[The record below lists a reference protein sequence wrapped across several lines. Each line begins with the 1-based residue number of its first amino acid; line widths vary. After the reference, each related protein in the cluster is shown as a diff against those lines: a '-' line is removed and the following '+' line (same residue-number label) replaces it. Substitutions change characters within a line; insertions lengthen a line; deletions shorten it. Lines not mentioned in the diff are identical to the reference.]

1 MASLLNSLN
10 IGYTGLVAAQAG
22 VSTTSHNISNAES
35 EGYVRQRVVT
45 AAATPLN
52 VAVGQ
57 VGNGVDI
64 VNIARIFDSYVFD
77 RYSESSADKEYADY
91 SERTLN
97 QLSTFFPEIDGVGIK
112 ADLTE
117 YYNMWQTFSDNPEN
131 DSIKL
136 ALSQQTKN
144 LTQNIAATQDKIKA
158 LQDQVNDQL
167 AVNIDEVNS
176 LASELADLN
185 KSIELAESGDA
196 FSANDLRDKRN
207 VIEISLSKLI
217 GAEVTHGQI
226 SSEMGLD
233 SSVNMTNGS
242 YTLTV
247 NGFNIVD
254 GNSYHPVR
262 IDKIGAS
269 GFYDLSYERQDG
281 VLIPMSEDIT
291 GGRVGAILDL
301 RGSSIENTTSGV
313 PTNGTIQ
320 NVVSQMNS
328 FAQGLIES
336 TNNLY
341 AQASTN
347 KMISNYVDLNPDNS
361 LINSDLNFKKG
372 SFNVV
377 VYDID
382 GNITA
387 SREIKID
394 EATTMKGAA
403 GSNSIEAQINADIDD
418 NDDGS
423 GVNDVNDFIQ
433 FNWADYASGDSALEL
448 FTFPDKESLGYTF
461 SIQDNLSTE
470 EYASGSNFAGALG
483 MSRFFDGDNA
493 QNIRINSLYDND
505 PEKLSAGKS
514 QQAGD
519 NTLALEM
526 IQQQFEK
533 FDFNVGN
540 STTYNTT
547 MYGMFDVISTEV
559 GVKTNAAILANESI
573 TAQYNAIEQ
582 EFDSVSKV
590 SIDEELT
597 NLIKYQTAYGAS
609 SKIITTI
616 DQMMQT
622 LLGIKQ

>member
-1 MASLLNSLN
+1 MASLFNSLN

-45 AAATPLN
+45 AASTPIKMGE
-52 VAVGQ
+52 GQ

-64 VNIARIFDSYVFD
+64 VNIARIFDSFVFD
-77 RYSESSADKEYADY
+77 RFSESSANKEYSDY
-91 SERTLN
+91 TERTLN

-112 ADLTE
+112 ADLTR
-117 YYNMWQTFSDNPEN
+117 YYEMWQTFADNPEN

-136 ALSQQTKN
+136 ALTQQTKN
-144 LTQNIAATQDKIKA
+144 LTQNIASTQEKISA
-158 LQDQVNDQL
+158 LQNQVNDQL
-167 AVNIDEVNS
+167 AVNIDEVNK
-176 LASELADLN
+176 LAGQLADLN
-185 KSIELAESGDA
+185 KSIELAEAGDA

-207 VIEISLSKLI
+207 VIEVNLSKLI

-233 SSVNMTNGS
+233 SSANMTNGS

-254 GNSYHPVR
+254 GNSYHPIR
-262 IDKIGAS
+262 IDKIGGS
-269 GFYDLSYERQDG
+269 GFYDVSYERQDG
-281 VLIPMSEDIT
+281 VLIPMAEDIT

-301 RGSSIENTTSGV
+301 RGSSIEDTTSGV

-320 NVVSQMNS
+320 NVISEMNS

-347 KMISNYVDLNPDNS
+347 KMTSNYVDLDPNNALLS
-361 LINSDLNFKKG
+361 SGMNFKEG

-382 GNITA
+382 GNVTA

-394 EATTMKGAA
+394 VATTMKGS
-403 GSNSIEAQINADIDD
+403 SNSIEEQINANKDD
-418 NDDGS
+418 NNDGS
-423 GVNDVNDFIQ
+423 ALNDVDDFLQ

-448 FTFPDKESLGYTF
+448 FMDPAKESLGYTF
-461 SIQDNLSTE
+461 AIQDKLTTH
-470 EYASGSNFAGALG
+470 EYNSGSNFAGALG
-483 MSRFFDGDNA
+483 MSRFFDGDDA
-493 QNIRINSLYDND
+493 KNIRLNSVYSDD
-505 PEKLSAGKS
+505 PSQLSAGKS

-526 IQQQFEK
+526 IQQQYEK
-533 FDFNVGN
+533 YDFKVGD
-540 STTYNTT
+540 SKTYNTT
-547 MYGMFDVISTEV
+547 IYGMFDIVATEV
-559 GVKTNAAILANESI
+559 GVQANAATLANESI
-573 TAQYNAIEQ
+573 TAQYNAVQQ
-582 EFDSVSKV
+582 EYDSVSKV

-597 NLIKYQTAYGAS
+597 NLIKYQTSYGAA
-609 SKIITTI
+609 SKVITTI

>member
-1 MASLLNSLN
+1 MASLFNSLN

-45 AAATPLN
+45 AASTPIKMGE
-52 VAVGQ
+52 GQ

-64 VNIARIFDSYVFD
+64 VNIARIFDSFVFERFAD
-77 RYSESSADKEYADY
+77 SSANKEYSDY
-91 SERTLN
+91 TERTLN

-112 ADLTE
+112 ADLTR
-117 YYNMWQTFSDNPEN
+117 YYEMWQTFADNPEN

-136 ALSQQTKN
+136 ALTQQTKN
-144 LTQNIAATQDKIKA
+144 LTQNIVATQEKISA
-158 LQDQVNDQL
+158 LQNQVNDQL
-167 AVNIDEVNS
+167 AVNIDEVNK
-176 LASELADLN
+176 LAGQLADLN
-185 KSIELAESGDA
+185 KSIELAEAGDA

-207 VIEISLSKLI
+207 VIEVNLSKLI

-233 SSVNMTNGS
+233 SSANMTNGS

-254 GNSYHPVR
+254 GNSYHPIR
-262 IDKIGAS
+262 IDKIGGS
-269 GFYDLSYERQDG
+269 GFYDISYERQDG

-301 RGSSIENTTSGV
+301 RGSSIEDTTSGV

-320 NVVSQMNS
+320 NVISEMNS

-341 AQASTN
+341 AQSSTS
-347 KMISNYVDLNPDNS
+347 KMTSNYVDLNPTNALLS
-361 LINSDLNFKKG
+361 SGMNFKEG
-372 SFNVV
+372 SFNLV

-394 EATTMKGAA
+394 VATTMKGSA
-403 GSNSIEAQINADIDD
+403 NSIEEQIKANKDDNNDGNALNDID
-418 NDDGS
+418 N
-423 GVNDVNDFIQ
+423 FLQ

-448 FTFPDKESLGYTF
+448 FMDPAKESLGYTF
-461 SIQDNLSTE
+461 AIQDKLNTH
-470 EYASGSNFAGALG
+470 EYDSGSNFAGALG

-493 QNIRINSLYDND
+493 KNIRLNTVYGDD
-505 PEKLSAGKS
+505 PSQLSAGKS

-526 IQQQFEK
+526 IQQQYEK
-533 FDFNVGN
+533 YDFKVGD
-540 STTYNTT
+540 SKTYNTT
-547 MYGMFDVISTEV
+547 MYGMFDIVATEV
-559 GVKTNAAILANESI
+559 GVQANAATLANESI
-573 TAQYNAIEQ
+573 TAQYNAIQQ
-582 EFDSVSKV
+582 EYDSVSKV

-597 NLIKYQTAYGAS
+597 NLIKYQTSYGAA
-609 SKIITTI
+609 SKVITTI

>member
-1 MASLLNSLN
+1 MASLFNSLN

-45 AAATPLN
+45 AASTPIKMGE
-52 VAVGQ
+52 GQ

-64 VNIARIFDSYVFD
+64 VNIARIFDSFVFD
-77 RYSESSADKEYADY
+77 RFSESSANKEYSDY
-91 SERTLN
+91 TERTLN

-112 ADLTE
+112 ADLTR
-117 YYNMWQTFSDNPEN
+117 YYEMWQTFADNPEN

-136 ALSQQTKN
+136 ALTQQTKN
-144 LTQNIAATQDKIKA
+144 LTQNIASTQEKISA
-158 LQDQVNDQL
+158 LQNQVNDQL
-167 AVNIDEVNS
+167 AVNIDEVNK
-176 LASELADLN
+176 LAGQLADLN
-185 KSIELAESGDA
+185 KSIELAEAGDA

-207 VIEISLSKLI
+207 VIEVNLSKLI

-233 SSVNMTNGS
+233 SSANMTNGS

-254 GNSYHPVR
+254 GNSYHPIR
-262 IDKIGAS
+262 IDKIGGS
-269 GFYDLSYERQDG
+269 GFYDVSYERQDG
-281 VLIPMSEDIT
+281 VLIPMAEDIT

-301 RGSSIENTTSGV
+301 RGSSIEDTTSGV

-320 NVVSQMNS
+320 NVISEMNS

-347 KMISNYVDLNPDNS
+347 KMTSNYVDLDPNNALLS
-361 LINSDLNFKKG
+361 SGMNFKEG

-394 EATTMKGAA
+394 VATTMKGS
-403 GSNSIEAQINADIDD
+403 SNSIEEQINANKDD
-418 NDDGS
+418 NNDGS
-423 GVNDVNDFIQ
+423 ALNDVDDFLQ

-448 FTFPDKESLGYTF
+448 FMDPAKESLGYTF
-461 SIQDNLSTE
+461 AIQDKLTTH
-470 EYASGSNFAGALG
+470 EYNSGSNFAGALG
-483 MSRFFDGDNA
+483 MSRFFDGDDA
-493 QNIRINSLYDND
+493 KNIRLNSVYSDD
-505 PEKLSAGKS
+505 PSQLSAGKS

-526 IQQQFEK
+526 IQQQYEK
-533 FDFNVGN
+533 YDFKVGD
-540 STTYNTT
+540 SKTYNTT
-547 MYGMFDVISTEV
+547 IYGMFDIVATEV
-559 GVKTNAAILANESI
+559 GVQANAATLANESI
-573 TAQYNAIEQ
+573 TAQYNAVQQ
-582 EFDSVSKV
+582 EYDSVSKV

-597 NLIKYQTAYGAS
+597 NLIKYQTSYGAA
-609 SKIITTI
+609 SKVITTI

>member
-1 MASLLNSLN
+1 MANLFNSLN

-45 AAATPLN
+45 SASTPLD
-52 VAVGQ
+52 VAPGQ

-64 VNIARIFDSYVFD
+64 TNIERIFDSFVFE
-77 RYSESSADKEYADY
+77 RFSESSANKEYADY
-91 SERTLN
+91 TEKTLN
-97 QLSTFFPEIDGVGIK
+97 QLSTYFPEIDGVGIK

-117 YYNMWQTFSDNPEN
+117 YYNMWQTFADNPEN

-136 ALSQQTKN
+136 ALTQQTKN
-144 LTQNIAATQDKIKA
+144 LTQNISATQEKITS
-158 LQDQVNDQL
+158 LQSQVNDQL
-167 AVNIDEVNS
+167 SINIDEVNK
-176 LASELADLN
+176 LASELSDLN
-185 KSIELAESGDA
+185 KSIELAEAGDA

-226 SSEMGLD
+226 SSDMGLD
-233 SSVNMTNGS
+233 ESVNMTNGS
-242 YTLTV
+242 YTLSV

-254 GNSYHPVR
+254 GNTYHP
-262 IDKIGAS
+262 IKAEKIGAS
-269 GFYDLSYERQDG
+269 GFYDLFYERQDG
-281 VLIPMSEDIT
+281 TLIPMAEDIT
-291 GGRVGAILDL
+291 NGRVGAILDL
-301 RGSSIENTTSGV
+301 RGSSIEDTTSGV

-320 NVVSQMNS
+320 RVVSEMDT

-341 AQASTN
+341 AQASTT
-347 KMISNYVDLNPDNS
+347 KMTSNYVNMNPEES
-361 LINSDLNFKKG
+361 LLTSNLNFKVG
-372 SFNVV
+372 SFNLL

-382 GNITA
+382 GNVTA
-387 SREIKID
+387 SREIFID
-394 EATTMKGAA
+394 ESTTMTGTT
-403 GSNSIEAQINADIDD
+403 GSNSIQAQIEASKDD

-423 GVNDVNDFIQ
+423 NINDIDDFIQ

-448 FTFPDKESLGYTF
+448 FTFADKESLGYTF
-461 SIQDNLSTE
+461 GINDNLSTD
-470 EYASGSNFAGALG
+470 EYASGSNFAGAMG
-483 MSRFFDGDNA
+483 INRFFDGDNA
-493 QNIRINSLYDND
+493 HDIKINSVYEND
-505 PEKLSAGKS
+505 PGQLSAGKS

-519 NTLALEM
+519 NSLSLNM
-526 IQQQFEK
+526 VQQQFEK
-533 FDFNVGN
+533 YDFKVGD
-540 STTYNTT
+540 SITYNTT
-547 MYGMFDVISTEV
+547 IYGMFDIVATEV
-559 GVKTNAAILANESI
+559 GVQANAAILANESV

-582 EFDSVSKV
+582 EYDSVSKV

-597 NLIKYQTAYGAS
+597 NLIKYQTAYGAA